1 VHPNGTLTTQF
12 NFYYGARFFLNLQ
25 RTRWA
30 NWVDGLRQS
39 LSFML
44 QASCPLCDR
53 PTAAIFCQDCD
64 RRIQSCQ
71 NLAADVQIPGLPPL
85 YGWGNY
91 EGALKQSLAR
101 LKYDRRP
108 QVAEPLGQG
117 LAQLWLDLGPRD
129 FNLGVVPIPLH
140 GDRQRQRGYNQ
151 AELIARSFCQVTGM
165 PFRPN
170 ALIRTQATTAQF
182 GLSRRERYQNLS
194 NVFEVGAD
202 LKKHPNPRNLVLV
215 DDIFT
220 TGATLKSATDTL
232 QQAGFKVT
240 GLLTVAIAER
250 RNV

>member
-1 VHPNGTLTTQF
+1 MFQTQ
-12 NFYYGARFFLNLQ
+12 
-25 RTRWA
+25 
-30 NWVDGLRQS
+30 
-39 LSFML
+39 
-44 QASCPLCDR
+44 CPLCDR
-53 PTAAIFCQDCD
+53 PSTAIFCKDCD
-64 RRIQSCQ
+64 RRVQSCQ
-71 NLAADVQIPGLPPL
+71 NLVADVRISGLPPL

-101 LKYDRRP
+101 LKYERCSLL
-108 QVAEPLGQG
+108 AEPLGQG
-117 LAQLWLDLGPRD
+117 LAKLWLDLGPQD

-165 PFRPN
+165 PLRPN
-170 ALIRTQATTAQF
+170 GLIRTQATTAQF

-202 LKKHPNPRNLVLV
+202 LKKYPNPRNLVLV

-220 TGATLKSATDTL
+220 TGATLKSATETL

-240 GLLTVAIAER
+240 ALLAVAIAER